1 MMSSMSTLRA
11 SSWYNSEAAP
21 FVRLSITRLPLEQS
35 ASVLYFQSQHDMCF
49 ICLYSAARQL
59 LARWWRRTGSLPGAA
74 ALLSTCEP
82 LPCMPISSYGF
93 CMYCSISSQEGPFAR
108 CIEVAGW
115 IALENCVLRCGVL
128 QVVRERCDGH
138 PLHCGL
144 QRLQGRGQ
152 QPHQAGQ
159 HTPFSSSLPTTLLYL
174 ASLSAHCFACASCAV
189 FKNSALPKYR
199 YL

>member
-1 MMSSMSTLRA
+1 
-11 SSWYNSEAAP
+11 
-21 FVRLSITRLPLEQS
+21 
-35 ASVLYFQSQHDMCF
+35 MCF

-59 LARWWRRTGSLPGAA
+59 LARWWRRTGSLRGAA

-115 IALENCVLRCGVL
+115 IALENCVLRCKLL

-159 HTPFSSSLPTTLLYL
+159 HTPFSSSLPTTLLHI

-189 FKNSALPKYR
+189 FETVPFQSIGICRQSYSGLKNERMWCASLQVHGTGAGPAQDQGECCR
-199 YL
+199 PWQHHD